1 MPLQG
6 DRRADMNTQGECPGL
21 GAPAPSGREGN
32 CCLWLAQSLYQR
44 IYRNMKKEQEH
55 TLNAIRECL
64 AKNMPAGG
72 KAILFGSQARGTARD
87 DSDWDIL
94 IILDK
99 EKLMAADYDNIT
111 YPLTK
116 LGWELGEEI
125 NPVMYTTKEWEK
137 YRKSLFAHI
146 FQI

>member
-1 MPLQG
+1 MKS
-6 DRRADMNTQGECPGL
+6 REHYITQFSSHSEVL
-21 GAPAPSGREGN
+21 KKDFEVN
-32 CCLWLAQSLYQR
+32 
-44 IYRNMKKEQEH
+44 NMQKEQEH

-87 DSDWDIL
+87 NSAWDIL

-125 NPVMYTTKEWEK
+125 NPVMYTTKKCEK

>member
-1 MPLQG
+1 
-6 DRRADMNTQGECPGL
+6 
-21 GAPAPSGREGN
+21 
-32 CCLWLAQSLYQR
+32 
-44 IYRNMKKEQEH
+44 MKKEQEH

>member
-1 MPLQG
+1 MLAHLMVLSYLC
-6 DRRADMNTQGECPGL
+6 RKRAINDDEVKRALYNAVFISYRKAKKGL
-21 GAPAPSGREGN
+21 RSN
-32 CCLWLAQSLYQR
+32 
-44 IYRNMKKEQEH
+44 NMQKEQEH
-55 TLNAIRECL
+55 TLNAIRKCL

-125 NPVMYTTKEWEK
+125 NPMMYTTKEWEK

>member
-1 MPLQG
+1 
-6 DRRADMNTQGECPGL
+6 MNTQGECPGL
-21 GAPAPSGREGN
+21 GAPAPSGREGELLPMVGTIFVSTN
-32 CCLWLAQSLYQR
+32 ISQHEEGTRTYL
-44 IYRNMKKEQEH
+44 
-55 TLNAIRECL
+55 ECL
-64 AKNMPAGG
+64 AKNMPASG

-87 DSDWDIL
+87 NSDWDIL

>member
-1 MPLQG
+1 
-6 DRRADMNTQGECPGL
+6 
-21 GAPAPSGREGN
+21 
-32 CCLWLAQSLYQR
+32 
-44 IYRNMKKEQEH
+44 MKKEQEH
-55 TLNAIRECL
+55 ILAAIRKCL
-64 AKNMPAGG
+64 ANNMPASG
-72 KAILFGSQARGTARD
+72 KAILFGSQARGSARD

-125 NPVMYTTKEWEK
+125 NPVMYTTKKWEK
-137 YRKSLFAHI
+137 YRKPYFRNTI
-146 FQI
+146 I

>member
-1 MPLQG
+1 
-6 DRRADMNTQGECPGL
+6 
-21 GAPAPSGREGN
+21 
-32 CCLWLAQSLYQR
+32 
-44 IYRNMKKEQEH
+44 
-55 TLNAIRECL
+55 
-64 AKNMPAGG
+64 MPASG

-87 DSDWDIL
+87 NSDWDIL

-125 NPVMYTTKEWEK
+125 NPVMYTTKEWESIEK
-137 YRKSLFAHI
+137 VFLRI
-146 FQI
+146 FFRYNLVFSEKRCTFVGEI